1 MKVTSLFNLVQRL
14 RMSGVVVHSA
24 IRLNLNLQF
33 LSVGLSNV
41 WIMPD
46 GRLCV
51 SFVLL
56 REQAVQDGRYY
67 HSLCIDHTLRYTKRC
82 PVKRTLC
89 IIRIVYVHF
98 LSGTLGNTFND
109 PRTASC
115 LRFSTF
121 RFSFISG
128 CQAYFYQLNFVLV
141 CVTLRSYR
149 SLKSLPRSS
158 VGRLLTVL
166 CVNWFCL

>member
-1 MKVTSLFNLVQRL
+1 MRDD
-14 RMSGVVVHSA
+14 RC
-24 IRLNLNLQF
+24 
-33 LSVGLSNV
+33 
-41 WIMPD
+41 
-46 GRLCV
+46 CV

-56 REQAVQDGRYY
+56 RKQAVQDGRYY
-67 HSLCIDHTLRYTKRC
+67 HSLCIDDTLRCTKRC
-82 PVKRTLC
+82 PVKRTPC

-121 RFSFISG
+121 HFSFVS
-128 CQAYFYQLNFVLV
+128 CCEAYFRQLNLVLV

-149 SLKSLPRSS
+149 SLKTSPRSS

-166 CVNWFCL
+166 CVNWFCLQL